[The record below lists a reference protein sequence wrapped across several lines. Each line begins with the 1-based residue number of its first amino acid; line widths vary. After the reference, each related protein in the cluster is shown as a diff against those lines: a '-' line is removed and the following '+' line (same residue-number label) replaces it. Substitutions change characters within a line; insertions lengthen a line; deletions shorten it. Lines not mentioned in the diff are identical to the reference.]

1 MKNIQ
6 NIWEKNY
13 SLIERN
19 GKVNL
24 STWRVHELE
33 SLSELFSLQKFTQNK
48 INFITPFSLVK
59 KEKWYDAIWDEK
71 ILALEVQNESEF
83 TREELLSLLSKRN
96 IPLWK
101 IEKSM
106 SDEDFWKKVSQ
117 ILDEIKNGNLCQ
129 CIISRKFFWNINVS
143 DEVILSIFKKLLIM
157 RGQYMTF
164 SFQSNDKV
172 FLWASP
178 ERHLTVQNGMVLM
191 EPIAGTM
198 PKWWVWNFYERLL
211 DFLWNAKEQNEL
223 DMVEDETLK
232 RVLKKCASGR
242 IEGPSLKE
250 IWAVI
255 HTKADLIWKLNLGVS
270 IEEVFRETLYAPTLV
285 WGPLQS
291 AFSRIAQYEEESRGY
306 YDGVFWVLDR
316 GFLDTCIV
324 IRTAMIDR
332 IKIPYQVQSWAWI
345 VQGSTLEWEIQ
356 ETVKKSQWFFWVL
369 QNQNQNYK
377 DYLSVLSKSE
387 KRNIEKLLQKK
398 ASQLS
403 QFYFLDNQKRNLE
416 VPRIK
421 GKKFLL
427 LNNEDDFIFMLGF
440 MIRKMWWQTE
450 VKNTLDYVSWDQKN
464 YDVVVLGPWP
474 WDINNHSHPTMKKF
488 LSVTESLIK
497 ENKKL
502 LWVCLWHQAIC
513 KNKWFEVKRQE
524 EITKWAVKGV
534 SVDGKEYKL
543 GFYNSFSPVIKD
555 WFSWDTF
562 FWDRVLTYSEE
573 NIVSMQFHPESILSR
588 DGFDVLKR
596 QVLKLF

>member
-6 NIWEKNY
+6 NIWEENY
-13 SLIERN
+13 SLIEKN
-19 GKVNL
+19 GRVIL
-24 STWRVHELE
+24 STWRMHELE
-33 SLSELFSLQKFTQNK
+33 SLSELFSLQKFTHNK
-48 INFITPFSLVK
+48 FNFITPFSLVK
-59 KEKWYDAIWDEK
+59 KEKWYNAIWDEK

-83 TREELLSLLSKRN
+83 TREELLSLLPEKN

-101 IEKSM
+101 IEKSL

-129 CIISRKFFWNINVS
+129 CIISRKFSWDINVS
-143 DEVILSIFKKLLIM
+143 DEVILSIFKKLLTM

-178 ERHLTVQNGMVLM
+178 ERHLTVQNGMVFM

-198 PKWWVWNFYERLL
+198 PKWELWNFNERLL

-255 HTKADLIWKLNLGVS
+255 HTKADLIWKLDLWVS
-270 IEEVFRETLYAPTLV
+270 IEEIFRETLYAPTLV
-285 WGPLQS
+285 GGPLQS

-306 YDGVFWVLDR
+306 YGGVFWVLDR

-332 IKIPYQVQSWAWI
+332 IKNTFSVQSWAWI
-345 VQGSTLEWEIQ
+345 VQGSTLEWEIE

-369 QNQNQNYK
+369 QSQSQNYK
-377 DYLSVLSKSE
+377 SYLSKLSKSE
-387 KRNIEKLLQKK
+387 KKNIENLLQKK

-416 VPRIK
+416 VPIIK

-427 LNNEDDFIFMLGF
+427 LNNEDDFIFMLWF

-450 VKNTLDYVSWDQKN
+450 VKNTLYYVSWDEKN

-474 WDINNHSHPTMKKF
+474 WDINNLSHPIMKK
-488 LSVTESLIK
+488 LSNITESLISK
-497 ENKKL
+497 NKKL

-513 KNKWFEVKRQE
+513 KSKWFEVKRQE
-524 EITKWAVKGV
+524 EITQWAVKNV
-534 SVDGKEYKL
+534 IIDGKEYAL
-543 GFYNSFSPVIKD
+543 GFYNSFSPVVKD
-555 WFSWDTF
+555 WFQWDTF
-562 FWDRVLTYSEE
+562 FSDRVLTYSEE

-588 DGFDVLKR
+588 DGFDVLKG
-596 QVLKLF
+596 QVMKLF

>member
-6 NIWEKNY
+6 NIWEENY
-13 SLIERN
+13 SLIEKN
-19 GKVNL
+19 GRVIL
-24 STWRVHELE
+24 STWRMHELE
-33 SLSELFSLQKFTQNK
+33 SLSELFSLQKFTHNK
-48 INFITPFSLVK
+48 FNFITPFSLVK
-59 KEKWYDAIWDEK
+59 KEKWYNAIWYEK

-83 TREELLSLLSKRN
+83 TREELLSLLPEKN

-101 IEKSM
+101 IEKSL

-129 CIISRKFFWNINVS
+129 CIISRKFSWDINVS
-143 DEVILSIFKKLLIM
+143 DEVILSIFKKLLTM

-178 ERHLTVQNGMVLM
+178 ERHLTVQNGMVFM

-198 PKWWVWNFYERLL
+198 PKWELWNFNERLL

-255 HTKADLIWKLNLGVS
+255 HTKADLIWKLDLWVS
-270 IEEVFRETLYAPTLV
+270 IEEIFRETLYAPTLV
-285 WGPLQS
+285 GGPLQS

-306 YDGVFWVLDR
+306 YGGVFWVLDR

-332 IKIPYQVQSWAWI
+332 IKNTFSVQSWAWI
-345 VQGSTLEWEIQ
+345 VQGSTLEWEIE

-369 QNQNQNYK
+369 QSQSQNYK
-377 DYLSVLSKSE
+377 SYLSKLSKSE
-387 KRNIEKLLQKK
+387 KKNIENLLQKK

-403 QFYFLDNQKRNLE
+403 QFYFLDNKKRNLE
-416 VPRIK
+416 VPIIK

-427 LNNEDDFIFMLGF
+427 LNNEDDFIFMLWF

-450 VKNTLDYVSWDQKN
+450 VKNTLYYVSWDEKN

-474 WDINNHSHPTMKKF
+474 WDINNLSHPIMKK
-488 LSVTESLIK
+488 LSNITESLISK
-497 ENKKL
+497 NKKL

-513 KNKWFEVKRQE
+513 KSKWFEVKRQE
-524 EITKWAVKGV
+524 EITQWAVKNV
-534 SVDGKEYKL
+534 IIDGKEYAL
-543 GFYNSFSPVIKD
+543 GFYNSFSPVVKD
-555 WFSWDTF
+555 WFQWDTF
-562 FWDRVLTYSEE
+562 FSDRVLTYSEE

-588 DGFDVLKR
+588 DGFDVLKG
-596 QVLKLF
+596 QVMKLF